1 MKQQAAARRG
11 RWLRTVPLLI
21 ALGVT
26 ASAAHAQAPRLF
38 NLIEGTPL
46 DFKGLKETE
55 TDQVKSFKTDGTNP
69 YNGDPEAIKKGED
82 LFQTACSGCHGH
94 VAEGKLGPGL
104 NDSYWTYKQAAH
116 DPGLFSAIFGGLGGS
131 MGPLRNRISQDDI
144 LHIMSW
150 IRSINPKTA
159 GTGPK

>member
-1 MKQQAAARRG
+1 MRQQAAVCRG
-11 RWLRTVPLLI
+11 RWLGTAPLLI
-21 ALGVT
+21 ALALT
-26 ASAAHAQAPRLF
+26 TYAAYAQAPRFF

-46 DFKGLKETE
+46 DFNGLKEKETE
-55 TDQVKSFKTDGTNP
+55 QVKSFKTDGKNP
-69 YNGDPEAIKKGED
+69 YNGDAKAIEKGND

-104 NDSYWTYKQAAH
+104 NDSYWTYKQAAQ

-144 LHIMSW
+144 LHIMAW
-150 IRSINPKTA
+150 IRSINPKTS
-159 GTGPK
+159 GGK